1 MNLLGLLSRV
11 RLILAIFCF
20 VVLSVTNAH
29 AAPGTG
35 GVMVLE
41 DNFTDLTNWTGV
53 SGSAPTL
60 ISSDPNIATAPYLR
74 QGNGTAKATL
84 PSTVTG
90 NWTLSFKA
98 LHTNYSRGLWIG
110 LFDASGTQGYGISW
124 DSSIATAYSGQ
135 GFVNIRK
142 FSLTSEPVFSDT
154 GTSLTPNTGSGHTI
168 GATTAPMARYELSWD
183 AATNTLY
190 LSINGIPKAS
200 CTDTSYSSF
209 SRIYLRGSTYAL
221 FDDVTLLTET
231 LDSDLATQIS
241 NAINIQSYGAIG
253 DGVTDNQ
260 SAIQSAVA
268 AAKSAG
274 KALYIPPGIFKHSGV
289 IDLQGASMFGRGYI
303 SVLAASD
310 PANSSFKLNGTSVEL
325 KSCRFTSP
333 NATTRLTSGNSNA
346 VFVSGATNFEIY
358 GIYVE
363 GMGTTG
369 IISKAGTSSGGN
381 IHHNWVSDNY
391 SDGIHMTHGTY
402 NVEIHHN
409 RVRRTGDDM
418 IAVVSYLGDGAI
430 CRDINIYNND
440 VRDQKWA
447 RGITAVGAQNVNITD
462 NTVVNSWGA
471 GIYAYA
477 ENTRSTYGNDG
488 IHITNNTI
496 IGANASLDPTI
507 NSDPSKIVRQGAIHV
522 GGYTGQIA
530 QNITIVGNTIT
541 DSRYRVISLSPNV
554 SGCTISGNT
563 INGSGNEAFYL
574 GSAQN
579 VTISGNSV
587 SNIKS
592 YGVYALKDGSGSL
605 VIDNNQ
611 FTDINHG
618 SSSGVDVIFVQAGGA
633 FSTVTI
639 TDNHYDNPS
648 SYPLDR
654 YIECRFPTAYVSG
667 NTTSTS
673 EPIYVGP

>member
-1 MNLLGLLSRV
+1 MNLLGLFIRV
-11 RLILAIFCF
+11 RSILTILCL
-20 VVLSVTNAH
+20 VVFSASNAQ
-29 AAPGTG
+29 ATPGSG

-41 DNFTDLTNWTGV
+41 DNITNLTNWSGV
-53 SGSAPTL
+53 NGSAPSL

-74 QGNGTAKATL
+74 IGNGTARATL
-84 PSTVTG
+84 PTTVSS

-98 LHTNYSRGLWIG
+98 LHTNYSRSLWIG
-110 LFDASGTQGYGISW
+110 LFNASGTQGYGVSW
-124 DSSIATAYSGQ
+124 DSSTSTAYSGQ

-142 FSLTSEPVFSDT
+142 FTLTAEPVFSDT
-154 GTSLTPNTGSGHTI
+154 GTSLTSNTGSGHTS
-168 GATTAPMARYELSWD
+168 GAITAPMAHYELSWD
-183 AATNTLY
+183 AATHTLY
-190 LSINGIPKAS
+190 LRVNGIPKAS
-200 CTDTSYSSF
+200 CTDSSYSSF

-231 LDSDLATQIS
+231 LDSDLSTQIS
-241 NAINIQSYGAIG
+241 NAVNIQSYGAVG
-253 DGVTDNQ
+253 DGITDNQ
-260 SAIQSAVA
+260 SAITSAVTA
-268 AAKSAG
+268 ANSAG
-274 KALYIPPGIFKHSGV
+274 KALYIPPGVFKHSGV

-303 SVLAASD
+303 SILAASD
-310 PANSSFKLNGTSVEL
+310 PANSSFKLNGTSPQL

-333 NATTRLTSGNSNA
+333 NATTRLSSGNSNA
-346 VFVSGATNFEIY
+346 VFISGATNFEIY

-363 GMGTTG
+363 GMGSTG
-369 IISKAGTSSGGN
+369 IIAKVGTSSGGN

-402 NVEIHHN
+402 DVEIHHN

-418 IAVVSYLGDGAI
+418 IAVVSYLNDGAI

-447 RGITAVGAQNVNITD
+447 RGITAVGAQNVTITN

-477 ENTRSTYGNDG
+477 ESTRSTYGNDG
-488 IHITNNTI
+488 IQISNNTI

-507 NSDPSKIVRQGAIHV
+507 NSDTSKIVRQGAIHV

-530 QNITIVGNTIT
+530 QNITIDANTIT
-541 DSRYRVISLSPNV
+541 ASRYRVISLSPNV
-554 SGCTISGNT
+554 AGCTITGNT
-563 INGSGNEAFYL
+563 INGSGNEGFYL
-574 GSAQN
+574 GSADN
-579 VTISGNSV
+579 VTISDNSV

-592 YGVYALKDGSGSL
+592 YGVYALKEGSGSL

-611 FTDINHG
+611 FTDINTG
-618 SSSGVDVIFVQAGGA
+618 SGSGVDVIFVQASGA